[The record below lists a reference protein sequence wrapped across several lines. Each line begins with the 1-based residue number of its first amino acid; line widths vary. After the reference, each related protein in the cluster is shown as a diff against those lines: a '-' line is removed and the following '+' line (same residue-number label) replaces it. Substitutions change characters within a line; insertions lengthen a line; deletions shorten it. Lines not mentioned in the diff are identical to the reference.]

1 MFLFFSLV
9 GISAASRILLL
20 QWLAEAAA
28 VFEHCKFHL
37 RTTYQLWPFLESIR
51 KLLADR
57 NEFDCSDELLFVE
70 IASLVLTC
78 QGIYLHQ
85 GGHGESRLTE

>member
-20 QWLAEAAA
+20 RWWLAEAAA

-57 NEFDCSDELLFVE
+57 NEFDGSDELLFVE

-78 QGIYLHQ
+78 QGIDLHQ
-85 GGHGESRLTE
+85 GGHGES

>member
-20 QWLAEAAA
+20 RWLAEAAA
-28 VFEHCKFHL
+28 VFEHCKIHL
-37 RTTYQLWPFLESIR
+37 LTSYQLWPFLESIR

-78 QGIYLHQ
+78 QGIDLHQ
-85 GGHGESRLTE
+85 GGHGES